1 MSKTNRIKTGTKV
14 RLNPKWDRIGFHQN
28 AGVGTVV
35 GSWGKNKFTVNFG
48 KHQTQRGDWLPYE
61 VVVEPENLIIVN
73 QAPRGYKHPM
83 SPTISKVEQFTENL
97 HGSGINYKWNIEE
110 TPTTFRASNAFEVMN
125 EAGFDIGAADFTVV
139 FPKGESMGEFRL
151 EFNGNFAQRMNQR
164 YMLRDY
170 LEDTVAYTLDNLKM
184 R

>member
-1 MSKTNRIKTGTKV
+1 MAKTKQIKTGTKV
-14 RLNPKWDRIGFHQN
+14 RLNPKWDKISFHQS

-35 GSWGKNKFTVNFG
+35 GKFFDNYTVNFG
-48 KHQTQRGDWLPYE
+48 KSQNRYGDWTPYD
-61 VVVEPENLIIVN
+61 VVVPAKYLIIVTST
-73 QAPRGYKHPM
+73 PRGYRHPM
-83 SPTISKVEQFTENL
+83 SPTLAKVERFTENL

-110 TPTTFRASNAFEVMN
+110 TPSTFRASNAFDVMN
-125 EAGFDIGAADFTVV
+125 EAGFDIGGADFTVV

-151 EFNGNFAQRMNQR
+151 EFNGNFAQKLNQR

-170 LEDTVAYTLDNLKM
+170 LQDTIAYTLDNLKL